1 MEDYIVND
9 KNLSVWDY
17 FIHTDLPRLSF
28 YLTLFLIPIGI
39 GACIM
44 CISQTRNS
52 LYPKNIRLK

>member
-1 MEDYIVND
+1 MKPMEDYIVND

-44 CISQTRNS
+44 VSVKS
-52 LYPKNIRLK
+52 KAY